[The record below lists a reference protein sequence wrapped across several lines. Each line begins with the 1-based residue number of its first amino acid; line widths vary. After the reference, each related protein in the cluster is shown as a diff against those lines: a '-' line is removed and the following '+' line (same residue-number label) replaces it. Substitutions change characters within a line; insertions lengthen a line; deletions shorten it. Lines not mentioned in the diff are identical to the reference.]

1 VTLLSTLAL
10 AVGLLVV
17 FPYLAHRLR
26 RKRAEEQ
33 PFPPARLV
41 APAPPRARRRSK
53 LEDRAL
59 LATRSASVLLLAL
72 LGATPFVRCSRLS
85 LQRSAGASVALA
97 VVLDDSMSM
106 RAPSGNR
113 TRFERA
119 RAGAKELLASA
130 GEGDAVAIILAG
142 TPSRVALA
150 ATTDLEAARR
160 ALETVSVSDRGTDLD
175 GAIALA
181 RSAVASMPQV
191 DRRVVLLSDL
201 ADGNHEG
208 PPLGADGRTTA
219 STDSNRNSE
228 GVPVWVALPELA
240 APLPDCGVLRADRA
254 GGRVHVSLGCGPG
267 ASLAG
272 RSLVVEDAQAKPL
285 ARSSL
290 EPTVRE
296 VTLPLDV
303 DAPTPVRALLTG
315 TDAIASDDVAP
326 VVPEAGRSAVAVV
339 ADAADDTVATG
350 GAPVVEQA
358 ITSLKLDIDLRP
370 LPAFPDRAEDLT
382 SDVGILLDDPPGLT
396 PEQRHILA
404 GFVDA
409 GGVVMLALGPRAAAA
424 PLGASLEPM
433 LAHPVAWAETKSPGA
448 DASSALGEL
457 AEASRSLED
466 LGAPRRASLTPDDS
480 SAFEPLVRWT
490 DGAPLVARRSQQR
503 GQVWLTTLPFSA
515 DASDLPLR
523 PAFLSILDT
532 WVRAAR
538 DRAAPTRSDAGTTW
552 KFPGAGSVE
561 VQGPAGTVSATRDGT
576 SPASPERGQTQGD
589 GVFRVVPALIGAYR
603 VSVDGKAET
612 RVAAPRERELD
623 LRPRSTAAQTKG
635 GGFGERHAS
644 VDVSGEVAL
653 LLLALAALELALR
666 IVSGRRARTQEDR
679 LAMHG
684 AADT

>member
-1 VTLLSTLAL
+1 
-10 AVGLLVV
+10 
-17 FPYLAHRLR
+17 
-26 RKRAEEQ
+26 
-33 PFPPARLV
+33 
-41 APAPPRARRRSK
+41 
-53 LEDRAL
+53 
-59 LATRSASVLLLAL
+59 
-72 LGATPFVRCSRLS
+72 
-85 LQRSAGASVALA
+85 
-97 VVLDDSMSM
+97 
-106 RAPSGNR
+106 
-113 TRFERA
+113 
-119 RAGAKELLASA
+119 
-130 GEGDAVAIILAG
+130 
-142 TPSRVALA
+142 
-150 ATTDLEAARR
+150 
-160 ALETVSVSDRGTDLD
+160 
-175 GAIALA
+175 
-181 RSAVASMPQV
+181 
-191 DRRVVLLSDL
+191 
-201 ADGNHEG
+201 
-208 PPLGADGRTTA
+208 
-219 STDSNRNSE
+219 
-228 GVPVWVALPELA
+228 
-240 APLPDCGVLRADRA
+240 
-254 GGRVHVSLGCGPG
+254 
-267 ASLAG
+267 
-272 RSLVVEDAQAKPL
+272 
-285 ARSSL
+285 
-290 EPTVRE
+290 
-296 VTLPLDV
+296 
-303 DAPTPVRALLTG
+303 
-315 TDAIASDDVAP
+315 
-326 VVPEAGRSAVAVV
+326 VAVV

-409 GGVVMLALGPRAAAA
+409 GGVVLLALGPRAAAA

-433 LAHPVAWAETKSPGA
+433 LAHPVSWAETKSRGA

-466 LGAPRRASLTPDDS
+466 LGAQRRASLTPDDS

-552 KFPGAGSVE
+552 KFPGAGTVE
-561 VQGPAGTVSATRDGT
+561 VQGPAGPVGATR
-576 SPASPERGQTQGD
+576 ED

-623 LRPRSTAAQTKG
+623 LRPRSTAPQAKG
-635 GGFGERHAS
+635 GGFGERRAS

-653 LLLALAALELALR
+653 FLLALAALELALR
-666 IVSGRRARTQEDR
+666 IVSGRRARTQEDK
-679 LAMHG
+679 LALYS
-684 AADT
+684 